1 MRKYFVVCFE
11 LGYDVEAMT
20 ELYNSLA
27 GRFGYGGSTER
38 TEDGKVTDFK
48 VSTVYGVLE
57 LDYSK
62 KVLHLRT
69 PKPGGLSSK
78 EIGVLFETLKK
89 ISVIKSDKM
98 WYIEAKYMLEV
109 V

>member
-1 MRKYFVVCFE
+1 MRKYLVVCFE
-11 LGYDVEAMT
+11 LGYVADMT
-20 ELYNSLA
+20 ELYDSLNS
-27 GRFGYGGSTER
+27 RFGYGSSAEY

-48 VSTVYGVLE
+48 KSTAYGVLE

-62 KVLHLRT
+62 KVLQLRT

-78 EIGVLFETLKK
+78 QIGMLFETLKEM
-89 ISVIKSDKM
+89 SVIRSDKM
-98 WYIEAKYMLEV
+98 WYIEAKYMFEV